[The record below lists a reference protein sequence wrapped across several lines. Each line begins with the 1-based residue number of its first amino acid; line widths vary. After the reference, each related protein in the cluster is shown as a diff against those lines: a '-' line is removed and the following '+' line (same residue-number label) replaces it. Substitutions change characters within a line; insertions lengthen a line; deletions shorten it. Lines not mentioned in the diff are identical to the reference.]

1 MLETVRVY
9 AKRTDKVY
17 LLLCLFSSAMA
28 VLMLA
33 SWAAESLKE

>member
-1 MLETVRVY
+1 MPM
-9 AKRTDKVY
+9 RTDKIY

-33 SWAAESLKE
+33 SWAAEQGGSLGGG